1 LRAKKF
7 TKFLQFSYKF
17 VTSIVYNN
25 IKRKNKD
32 GKCLACWVQNIEQG
46 RSSVQ
51 QALLP
56 FYFGASEGVAK
67 LVSRLIDAE
76 LE

>member
-1 LRAKKF
+1 M
-7 TKFLQFSYKF
+7 
-17 VTSIVYNN
+17 
-25 IKRKNKD
+25 
-32 GKCLACWVQNIEQG
+32 GKALPVGFKIIEQG

-76 LE
+76 QALLLQGNPGGTISNGEKEE